1 MRNMSFSATK
11 EQFRA
16 RTKTVTR
23 RMGWTSLRIG
33 ETVMAIE
40 KGQGLKKGEKIV
52 KLGPIRI
59 VGVRRERLA
68 EVTQEDVIAEGFPD
82 QTPQQFVQFFCE
94 YNGCQPDQVVTR
106 IKFEYLTT
114 TTTDDDSSAPLTAA
128 LPAADAAETPP
139 AEAAPAVVND

>member
-40 KGQGLKKGEKIV
+40 KGQGLKKGEQVV

-59 VGVRRERLA
+59 VGVRYEPLNAITR
-68 EVTQEDVIAEGFPD
+68 EDVVAEGFPD
-82 QTPQQFVQFFCE
+82 LTPQQFVQFFCE

-114 TTTDDDSSAPLTAA
+114 TTTDDSSASPTAA